1 MLKPF
6 LHRITKLSFIIKVKS
21 TLPYLCSMFKKT
33 MDELQ
38 RLSTDEYK
46 AAEKTPVVVILEN
59 IRSMHNVGSVF
70 RTCDG
75 FRVEKILLCGFTP
88 KPPHRDIHKTALGAT
103 DSVNWEPYENTTDAI
118 HELKKTGYTVYAI
131 EQAHQ
136 SIMLHEIDM
145 TINRKI
151 AVIFGNEA
159 EGVSDEAIASADA
172 CIEIP
177 QAGSKHS
184 FNISVAAG
192 IVLWELFKRT
202 NL

>member
-1 MLKPF
+1 
-6 LHRITKLSFIIKVKS
+6 
-21 TLPYLCSMFKKT
+21 

-38 RLSTDEYK
+38 RLSADEFK

-75 FRVEKILLCGFTP
+75 FRIEKLLLCGFTP

-103 DSVNWEPYENTTDAI
+103 ESVNWASYENTTDAI
-118 HELKKTGYTVYAI
+118 DELKKMGYTVYAV
-131 EQAHQ
+131 EQTYN
-136 SIMLHEIDM
+136 SILLHDIDM
-145 TINRKI
+145 AHNRKI
-151 AVIFGNEA
+151 AIIFGNEA
-159 EGVSDEAIASADA
+159 EGVTNESIAAADA

-202 NL
+202 KLK